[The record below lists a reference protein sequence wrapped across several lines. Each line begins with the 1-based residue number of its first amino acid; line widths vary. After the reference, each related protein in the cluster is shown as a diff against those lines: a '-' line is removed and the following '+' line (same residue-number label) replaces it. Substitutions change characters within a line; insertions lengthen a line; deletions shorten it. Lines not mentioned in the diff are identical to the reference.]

1 MKKVD
6 FMCTAFR
13 DGFQSVYGAR
23 VFTKDFMPAVDAA
36 RKAGITH
43 FEAGGGARFQALY
56 FYSND
61 DAFEMMDEFR
71 RVAGPDANLQTL
83 SRGVNVVG
91 LDSQPR
97 DIIDLH
103 AKMFKKHGM
112 TTIRNFDALN
122 DVDNLIDSGNSIHN
136 AGLKHEVTVTMMSL
150 PPNTTGAHDPQF
162 YENVLRKILDAG
174 IPFDSLCFKDASGT
188 STPKTVYETIKRA
201 RKLVGKDVKIVMHSH
216 DTAGCCVAQYTAA
229 LDAGANQIDLSMQP
243 VSGGTCQVDIITMWH
258 ALRGTDYD
266 LGVDI
271 HAIQKAEDVFQQCM
285 KDYFLPPEATTVNP
299 NIPFFPLPGG
309 ALTANTQMLRDNGL
323 MDRYPEIVAAMG
335 ETVAKGGFGTSVT
348 PVSQFYFQQAFNNVI
363 YGSWKKI
370 AEGYGKMV
378 LGYFGKTPVAP
389 DPEVVKIAAEQ
400 LKKEPTTKKVVD
412 INDADPTK
420 GREAAIKM
428 LKENNIEVND
438 ENIFIAASCKEK
450 GILFLTGKSKVN
462 GVRKADPAEE
472 AAKKAGEYTVTVNG
486 KAYGIK
492 LGKTSA
498 TVNGV
503 DYPLSVKTGIDQAA
517 IASSAAV
524 APAAAAV
531 AAVTGSQ
538 DVPAPM
544 PGIVLR
550 IECKE
555 GQAVKKNQLIMVME
569 AMKMENEIYAPC
581 DGVIGKIAVTQGQQ
595 VSAGDTLVSM
605 GTTAA
610 APAAPAPAAAAPA
623 AAPAPAASG
632 AGQVLSAPMP
642 GLILRIEAKAGQAVK
657 KNQLVM
663 VMEAMKME
671 NEIYAP
677 CDGTI
682 SSIAVS
688 QGQQVAAGD
697 ALLTIA

>member
-122 DVDNLIDSGNSIHN
+122 DVNNLIDSGNSIHN

-150 PPNTTGAHDPQF
+150 PPNTTGAHDPEF

-174 IPFDSLCFKDASGT
+174 IPYDSICFKDASGT
-188 STPKTVYETIKRA
+188 STPNTVYETIKRA

-258 ALRGTDYD
+258 ALRGTEYD

-271 HAIQKAEDVFQQCM
+271 HAIQKAEAVFQECM

-323 MDRYPEIVAAMG
+323 MDKYPEIVEAMG

-363 YGSWKKI
+363 HGPWKKI

-420 GREAAIKM
+420 GREASIKM
-428 LKENNIEVND
+428 LKDNNIEVTD

-486 KAYGIK
+486 KAYGVK
-492 LGKTSA
+492 LGKASA

-503 DYPLSVKTGIDQAA
+503 DYPLAVKSGIDQAA
-517 IASSAAV
+517 IAAAPVAQASA
-524 APAAAAV
+524 P

-595 VSAGDTLVSM
+595 VSAGDVLVSM

-610 APAAPAPAAAAPA
+610 APAAPAAAPA
-623 AAPAPAASG
+623 AQAAPAPAASG
-632 AGQVLSAPMP
+632 AGQVVAAPMP

-657 KNQLVM
+657 KNQLVL

-682 SSIAVS
+682 ASIAVS

-697 ALLTIA
+697 TLLTIA

>member
-1 MKKVD
+1 MTKKVN

-23 VFTKDFMPAVDAA
+23 VFTKDFMPAVEAA

-56 FYSND
+56 FYSNE

-97 DIIDLH
+97 DIIKLH
-103 AKMFKKHGM
+103 AQMFAKHGM
-112 TTIRNFDALN
+112 STIRNFDALN
-122 DVDNLIDSGNSIHN
+122 DVNNLIDSGKAIHD
-136 AGLKHEVTVTMMSL
+136 AGLKHEITVTMMSL
-150 PPNTTGAHDPQF
+150 PPKTKGAHDPDF
-162 YENVLRKILDAG
+162 YEGVLRGILDAG

-188 STPKTVYETIKRA
+188 STPSVVYETVKRA
-201 RKLVGKDVKIVMHSH
+201 RKLLGKDMTIVMHSH
-216 DTAGCCVAQYTAA
+216 DTAGCCVQQYMSA
-229 LDAGANQIDLSMQP
+229 LEAGANQLDLSMQP
-243 VSGGTCQVDIITMWH
+243 VSGGTCQPDIITMWH
-258 ALRGTDYD
+258 ALRGTEYD
-266 LGVDI
+266 LGIDI
-271 HAIQKAEDVFQQCM
+271 HAIQKAEDVFQECM
-285 KDYFLPPEATTVNP
+285 KDYFLPPEATKVNP

-323 MDRYPEIVAAMG
+323 MDKYPQIVEAMG

-363 YGSWKKI
+363 YGPWKKI

-400 LKKEPTTKKVVD
+400 LKMEPTSKKVVD
-412 INDADPTK
+412 INDADPKK
-420 GREAAIKM
+420 GRNAAIAM
-428 LKENNIEVND
+428 LKENGIEETE

-450 GILFLTGKSKVN
+450 GILYLTGKSKVN
-462 GVRKADPAEE
+462 GMRKANPEEE

-486 KAYGIK
+486 KAYGVK
-492 LGKTSA
+492 LGKDNA

-503 DYPLSVKTGIDQAA
+503 TYPLNVALGLNAAALAAPVQAA
-517 IASSAAV
+517 
-524 APAAAAV
+524 APAAS
-531 AAVTGSQ
+531 GSGAT
-538 DVPAPM
+538 VKAPM
-544 PGIVLR
+544 PGLILR
-550 IECKE
+550 TEVKV
-555 GQAVKKNQLIMVME
+555 GQKVKKNQVLVVME

-581 DGVIGKIAVTQGQQ
+581 DGEITEIKVNNGDQLNADDVILVIGG
-595 VSAGDTLVSM
+595 G
-605 GTTAA
+605 
-610 APAAPAPAAAAPA
+610 AAPAPAAAPVQ
-623 AAPAPAASG
+623 AAPAPSAAP
-632 AGQVLSAPMP
+632 AGGTSVKAPMP
-642 GLILRIEAKAGQAVK
+642 GLVLRIDVKEGQAVK
-657 KNQLVM
+657 KNQLLM

-677 CDGTI
+677 CDGTVGKI
-682 SSIAVS
+682 SVS
-688 QGQQVAAGD
+688 QGQQLNAD
-697 ALLTIA
+697 DLLMTLA

>member
-23 VFTKDFMPAVDAA
+23 VFTKDFMPAVEAA

-56 FYSND
+56 FYSNE

-97 DIIDLH
+97 DIIKLH
-103 AKMFKKHGM
+103 AQMFKKHGM

-122 DVDNLIDSGNSIHN
+122 DVNNLIDSGKAIHE

-150 PPNTTGAHDPQF
+150 PPETTGAHDPDF
-162 YENVLRKILDAG
+162 YENVLRGILDAG
-174 IPFDSLCFKDASGT
+174 IPFDSICFKDASGT
-188 STPKTVYETIKRA
+188 STPKVVYETIKRA

-216 DTAGCCVAQYTAA
+216 DTAGCCVQQYMSA
-229 LDAGANQIDLSMQP
+229 LEAGANQLDLSMQP
-243 VSGGTCQVDIITMWH
+243 VSGGTCQPDIITMWH
-258 ALRGTDYD
+258 ALRGTEYD

-271 HAIQKAEDVFQQCM
+271 QALQKAEAVFQDCM

-363 YGSWKKI
+363 YGPWKKI

-378 LGYFGKTPVAP
+378 LGYFGKTPVEP

-412 INDADPTK
+412 INDADPNK

-428 LKENNIEVND
+428 LNDNNIEVTE

-450 GILFLTGKSKVN
+450 GILYLTGKSKVN

-486 KAYGIK
+486 KAYGVK
-492 LGKTSA
+492 LGASSA
-498 TVNGV
+498 TVNGTS
-503 DYPLSVKTGIDQAA
+503 YPISVAMGINESA
-517 IASSAAV
+517 IASTQSAAPV
-524 APAAAAV
+524 AV
-531 AAVTGSQ
+531 ISGSEDVT
-538 DVPAPM
+538 APM
-544 PGIVLR
+544 PGLILR

-581 DGVIGKIAVTQGQQ
+581 DGVIGKILVTQGQQ
-595 VSAGDTLVSM
+595 VVAGDKLASM
-605 GTTAA
+605 GTSAA
-610 APAAPAPAAAAPA
+610 APQAAPAPSAAPAPAPSAAPA
-623 AAPAPAASG
+623 G
-632 AGQVLSAPMP
+632 GEVVSAPMP
-642 GLILRIEAKAGQAVK
+642 GLVLRIEVKEGQAVK
-657 KNQLVM
+657 KNQVVM

-671 NEIYAP
+671 NEIFAP

-682 SSIAVS
+682 TKVS
-688 QGQQVAAGD
+688 VTQGQQLTAGD
-697 ALLTIA
+697 PLMTIA

>member
-23 VFTKDFMPAVDAA
+23 VFTKDFMPAVEAA

-56 FYSND
+56 FYSNE

-97 DIIDLH
+97 DIIKLH
-103 AKMFKKHGM
+103 AQMFKKHGM

-122 DVDNLIDSGNSIHN
+122 DVNNLIDSGKAIHE

-150 PPNTTGAHDPQF
+150 PPETTGAHDPDF
-162 YENVLRKILDAG
+162 YENVLRGILDAG
-174 IPFDSLCFKDASGT
+174 IPFDSICFKDASGT
-188 STPKTVYETIKRA
+188 STPKVVYETIKRA

-216 DTAGCCVAQYTAA
+216 DTAGCCVQQYMSA
-229 LDAGANQIDLSMQP
+229 LEAGANQLDLSMQP
-243 VSGGTCQVDIITMWH
+243 VSGGTCQPDIITMWH
-258 ALRGTDYD
+258 ALRGTEYD

-271 HAIQKAEDVFQQCM
+271 QALQKAEAVFQDCM

-363 YGSWKKI
+363 YGPWKKI

-378 LGYFGKTPVAP
+378 LGYFGKTPVEP

-412 INDADPTK
+412 INDADPNK

-428 LKENNIEVND
+428 LNDNNIEVTE

-450 GILFLTGKSKVN
+450 GILYLTGKSKVN

-486 KAYGIK
+486 KAYGVK
-492 LGKTSA
+492 LGASSA
-498 TVNGV
+498 TVNGTS
-503 DYPLSVKTGIDQAA
+503 YPISVAMGINESA
-517 IASSAAV
+517 IASTQSAAPV
-524 APAAAAV
+524 AV
-531 AAVTGSQ
+531 ISGSEDVT
-538 DVPAPM
+538 APM
-544 PGIVLR
+544 PGLILR

-581 DGVIGKIAVTQGQQ
+581 DGIIGKILVTQGQQ
-595 VSAGDTLVSM
+595 VVAGDKLASM
-605 GTTAA
+605 GTSASA
-610 APAAPAPAAAAPA
+610 PSPAPAAPAASATPAPSAAP
-623 AAPAPAASG
+623 G
-632 AGQVLSAPMP
+632 GEVVSAPMP
-642 GLILRIEAKAGQAVK
+642 GLVLRIEVKEGQAVK
-657 KNQLVM
+657 KNQVVM

-671 NEIYAP
+671 NEIFAP

-682 SSIAVS
+682 TKVS
-688 QGQQVAAGD
+688 VTQGQQLTAGD
-697 ALLTIA
+697 PLMTIA

>member
-56 FYSND
+56 FYSNE

-122 DVDNLIDSGNSIHN
+122 DVNNLIDSGNSIHN

-150 PPNTTGAHDPQF
+150 PPNTTGAHDPEF

-174 IPFDSLCFKDASGT
+174 IPYDSICFKDASGT
-188 STPKTVYETIKRA
+188 STPNTVYETIKRA

-258 ALRGTDYD
+258 ALRGTEYD

-271 HAIQKAEDVFQQCM
+271 HAIQKAEAVFQECM

-323 MDRYPEIVAAMG
+323 MDKYPEIVEAMG

-363 YGSWKKI
+363 HGPWKKI

-420 GREAAIKM
+420 GREASIKM
-428 LKENNIEVND
+428 LKDNNIEVTD

-462 GVRKADPAEE
+462 GVRKSDPAEE

-486 KAYGIK
+486 KAYGVK
-492 LGKTSA
+492 LGKASA

-503 DYPLSVKTGIDQAA
+503 DYPLAVKNGIDQAA
-517 IASSAAV
+517 IAAAPVAQASA
-524 APAAAAV
+524 P

-595 VSAGDTLVSM
+595 VAAGDVLVSM

-610 APAAPAPAAAAPA
+610 APAAPAAAPA
-623 AAPAPAASG
+623 AQAAPAPAATG
-632 AGQVLSAPMP
+632 AGQVVAAPMP

-657 KNQLVM
+657 KNQLVL

-682 SSIAVS
+682 ASIAVS

-697 ALLTIA
+697 TLLTIA

>member
-56 FYSND
+56 FYSNE

-122 DVDNLIDSGNSIHN
+122 DVNNLIDSGNSIHN
-136 AGLKHEVTVTMMSL
+136 AGLKHEVIVTMMSL
-150 PPNTTGAHDPQF
+150 PPNTTGAHDPEF

-174 IPFDSLCFKDASGT
+174 IPYDSICFKDASGT
-188 STPKTVYETIKRA
+188 STPNTVYETIKRA

-258 ALRGTDYD
+258 ALRGTEYD

-271 HAIQKAEDVFQQCM
+271 HAIQKAETVFQECM

-323 MDRYPEIVAAMG
+323 MDKYPEIVEAMG

-363 YGSWKKI
+363 HGPWKKI

-420 GREAAIKM
+420 GREASIKM
-428 LKENNIEVND
+428 LKDNNIEVND

-462 GVRKADPAEE
+462 GVRKSDPAEE

-486 KAYGIK
+486 KAYGVK

-503 DYPLSVKTGIDQAA
+503 DYPLAVKSGIDQAA
-517 IASSAAV
+517 IAAAPVAQASA
-524 APAAAAV
+524 P

-595 VSAGDTLVSM
+595 VSAGDVLVSM

-610 APAAPAPAAAAPA
+610 APAAPAAAPA
-623 AAPAPAASG
+623 AQAAPAPAASG
-632 AGQVLSAPMP
+632 AGQVVAAPMP

-657 KNQLVM
+657 KNQLVL

-682 SSIAVS
+682 ASIAVS

-697 ALLTIA
+697 TLLTIA